1 MMRRLVLSTSVAV
14 LSLLASACRT
24 SSPRLGGARV
34 IDLSHAYD
42 EETVYWPTA
51 SGFQLHVDARGMTPG
66 GWYYEANT
74 FTSAEHGG
82 THLDAPVHFAEGHRS
97 VDEIPLAQL
106 VGPGVVVDVTDA
118 CAADRDHEVT
128 VAELETWERVH
139 GRIPEGAIVLLNT
152 GSARFWPDRVRYMGT
167 DERGAEA
174 VAKLH
179 FPGLHPEAARW
190 LLGRSIGAVGLDTPS
205 IDRGQSKTFES
216 HRILF
221 ASDVPALENVT
232 HLDELPPT
240 GSVVIALPM
249 KIRRGSGGPVRIAA
263 LVE

>member
-1 MMRRLVLSTSVAV
+1 MKTQRHRVCLALLVVGAACSGPSQLHERRW
-14 LSLLASACRT
+14 
-24 SSPRLGGARV
+24 
-34 IDLSHAYD
+34 IDLTHTFDA
-42 EETVYWPTA
+42 TTIYWPTA
-51 SGFQLHVDARGMTPG
+51 SGFEFTQDSKGMTAG
-66 GWYYEANT
+66 GYWYEANT
-74 FTSAEHGG
+74 LKTAEHGG

-152 GSARFWPDRVRYMGT
+152 GSARFWPDRARCMGT

-221 ASDVPALENVT
+221 ASNVPALENVT